1 MGRQLLRAAAAALLV
16 TAGVGAGADEP
27 TLGGPR
33 DAWPSE
39 ITRRPL
45 TLGAGMVEVW
55 APLQL
60 NASEDAD
67 WEPITSNPSLAF
79 GITDHWM
86 IALRHIVGLC
96 FGGES
101 AGCPEPYDDVGATTR
116 LSLVRGGGLDV
127 AVQGAL
133 HAFRIVSGDPQLW
146 SADAS
151 VLLRAG
157 GGALALT
164 VQPTVSFGLNERD
177 ALVTRTTPIA
187 WNFGTYDVI
196 TPGVTAV
203 TPGPSSIGNK
213 ETVSLPVTL
222 QLQLGP
228 ALALAAGASLEGPLD
243 PEVGSFEDYYRIP
256 VGFAAVFTPLRYLD
270 VGASLTFP
278 TFAGNDDTRDLRQL
292 ALFAAF
298 RI

>member
-1 MGRQLLRAAAAALLV
+1 VRAAAAALLV
-16 TAGVGAGADEP
+16 TSTTAAGAAEP
-27 TLGGPR
+27 ALGGPR
-33 DAWPSE
+33 DAWPAE

-45 TLGAGMVEVW
+45 TLGGGMVEVW

-67 WEPITSNPSLAF
+67 WEPVTSNPSIAF
-79 GITDHWM
+79 GVTDRWM
-86 IALRHIVGLC
+86 IQVRHIVGLC

-101 AGCPEPYDDVGATTR
+101 AGCPEPYDDVGGMTR
-116 LSLVRGGGLDV
+116 LSLGRGGGLDI
-127 AVQGAL
+127 ALQGAV
-133 HAFRIVSGDPQLW
+133 HAFRIASGDPRLW

-177 ALVTRTTPIA
+177 ALVTRVTPIA
-187 WNFGTYDVI
+187 WNLGTYDVV

-213 ETVSLPVTL
+213 ETVSLPVTV

-228 ALALAAGASLEGPLD
+228 ALALAVGASLEGPLD

-256 VGFAAVFTPLRYLD
+256 AGVAAVFTPLRYLD

-278 TFAGNDDTRDLRQL
+278 SFAGADDTRDLRQL

>member
-1 MGRQLLRAAAAALLV
+1 MRRHLARAAAAALLV
-16 TAGVGAGADEP
+16 TSTTAAGAAE
-27 TLGGPR
+27 LGGPR

-60 NASEDAD
+60 NATKDAD
-67 WEPITSNPSLAF
+67 WEPVTSNPSIAF
-79 GITDHWM
+79 GVTDKWM
-86 IALRHIVGLC
+86 IGVRHIVGLC

-116 LSLVRGGGLDV
+116 FSLGRGGGLDL
-127 AVQGAL
+127 ALQGAV
-133 HAFRIVSGDPQLW
+133 HAFRIASGDPRLW

-157 GGALALT
+157 GGAFALT

-177 ALVTRTTPIA
+177 ALVTRVTPIA

-196 TPGVTAV
+196 TPNVTAV

-213 ETVSLPVTL
+213 ETISLPVTL

-228 ALALAAGASLEGPLD
+228 AFALAAGASLEAPLD
-243 PEVGSFEDYYRIP
+243 PEVGSFDDYYRIP
-256 VGFAAVFTPLRYLD
+256 AGVAAVFTPLRYLD
-270 VGASLTFP
+270 VGASFTFP
-278 TFAGNDDTRDLRQL
+278 RFAGNDDTRDVRQL